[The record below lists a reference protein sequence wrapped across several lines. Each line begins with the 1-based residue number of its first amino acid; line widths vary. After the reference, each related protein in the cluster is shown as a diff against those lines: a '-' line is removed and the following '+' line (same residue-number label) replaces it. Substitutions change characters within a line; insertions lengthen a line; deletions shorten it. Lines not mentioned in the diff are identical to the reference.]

1 MGSAGNVTKSKEIF
15 LTKMA
20 RGSGGTERSTS
31 WLCLLGQLLAVAFIT
46 SLSFPSSGQELV
58 YSQGLSQ
65 EISFK
70 MDLSGGSVGKE
81 SASNAGDTGDP
92 GSFPGSGRSPG
103 EGNGYPLQY
112 SCLGD
117 PRPQKISLTW
127 GRKQILRSRKQS
139 LKQEGP
145 KRATQ
150 RYVTIKMEK
159 VKERILKARREKQ
172 SHLQNPP

>member
-103 EGNGYPLQY
+103 EGNSIPLQY
-112 SCLGD
+112 SCLESSMDRGIWPSAVHGITRSWTQLRD
-117 PRPQKISLTW
+117 WQFYFYFILFYTLFWVPSPIIHFNLYIS
-127 GRKQILRSRKQS
+127 
-139 LKQEGP
+139 
-145 KRATQ
+145 
-150 RYVTIKMEK
+150 VT
-159 VKERILKARREKQ
+159 
-172 SHLQNPP
+172 